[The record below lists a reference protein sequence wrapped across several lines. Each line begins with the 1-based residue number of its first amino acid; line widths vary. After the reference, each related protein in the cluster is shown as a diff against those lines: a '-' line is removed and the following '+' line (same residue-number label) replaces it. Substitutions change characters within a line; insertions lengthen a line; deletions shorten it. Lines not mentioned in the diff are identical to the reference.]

1 MLATLTLKQ
10 KILATVTLA
19 VVVSCLLVGYFSQR
33 SAQQLIENRMF
44 EQELPNLTQRISKEI
59 EQDLHGI
66 AQAARQLAT
75 DHFILDWVDR
85 GMPKEQEPILINQLK
100 DVANQYGL
108 VTASFADRQ
117 SAAYYNQ
124 DGFLRN
130 LTPTQDAWFYDY
142 TKSQK
147 EMTLSIFRESNGE
160 VKLFVNFQ
168 QLNGRGLAGFA
179 KSLDTMGTMVSNFRL
194 EESGIVFMVDGSG
207 KVKLHPEANR
217 IERDTLGG
225 IASGDTGSLLAK
237 RPFAVINAEVNGE
250 PMVLASS
257 YIPLLDW
264 YLVAQVP
271 EAEIYAELDQTRNEI
286 LMISLVIAL
295 AMGLMGM
302 LLAGSVSRPLNEL
315 ARLFKELG
323 SGDGDLTQRLK
334 VEGRD
339 ELSQVA
345 TGFNNFVAKIHG
357 SIEQVAENSRQLAAT
372 ANEVANKAQLTQHNC
387 TAQRDRTVQVA
398 TAIHEMGATV
408 SEIAGNASLAAEVAR
423 QANDQADAGAVVVA
437 QARHG
442 IVDLSGEIEQVAGVI
457 ESLASQTDSIGSILE
472 TIRSISEQTN
482 LLALNAA
489 IEAARAGEQGRGF
502 AVVAAEVRNL
512 AQRSAAAAKEIKTLI
527 SDSVDKVETG
537 NTLVAQAGK
546 TMNEIVTAIK
556 RVTDIMAEIA
566 AASAEQSTGIEEVN
580 GAVSQMDEMTQQNAA
595 LVEEAAAAAES
606 LLEQATSMT
615 EAVAIFKFEQAHQ
628 RPALSAPLAAS
639 KGAIA
644 PAARTARVQRTL
656 PPRPNTN
663 TNNSDEWEQF

>member
-75 DHFILDWVDR
+75 DRFILDWVDR

-179 KSLDTMGTMVSNFRL
+179 KSLDTMVTMVANFRL

-271 EAEIYAELDQTRNEI
+271 EAEIYAELDKARLHI
-286 LMISLVIAL
+286 VLVSLLIAVG
-295 AMGLMGM
+295 MGLLSV

-315 ARLFKELG
+315 ARLFRELG

-345 TGFNNFVAKIHG
+345 TGFNNFVVKIHG
-357 SIEQVAENSRQLAAT
+357 SIEQVASNSRQLAAT
-372 ANEVANKAQLTQHNC
+372 ANEVAAKAQLTQHNC
-387 TAQRDRTVQVA
+387 TAQRDRTVLVA

-408 SEIAGNASLAAEVAR
+408 SEIAGNASLAADVAR
-423 QANDQADAGAVVVA
+423 QANDQADAGAQVVA

-442 IVDLSGEIEQVAGVI
+442 IVGLSGEIEQVAGVI
-457 ESLASQTDSIGSILE
+457 ESLASQTDSIGSILD

-502 AVVAAEVRNL
+502 AVVADEVRNL
-512 AQRSAAAAKEIKTLI
+512 ASRSAASTAEIQGMINRLQEQ
-527 SDSVDKVETG
+527 SARAVSAMAQGRNQSLEV
-537 NTLVAQAGK
+537 VAQADAANGALGQI
-546 TMNEIVTAIK
+546 TAHITQISDMNIQVATA
-556 RVTDIMAEIA
+556 TE
-566 AASAEQSTGIEEVN
+566 EQSSVVGEIN
-580 GAVSQMDEMTQQNAA
+580 RN
-595 LVEEAAAAAES
+595 VEDINQLTMETAD
-606 LLEQATSMT
+606 
-615 EAVAIFKFEQAHQ
+615 IAHQ
-628 RPALSAPLAAS
+628 LTESSRSLQQLSGELD
-639 KGAIA
+639 KLVGNF
-644 PAARTARVQRTL
+644 RL
-656 PPRPNTN
+656 
-663 TNNSDEWEQF
+663 

>member
-1 MLATLTLKQ
+1 MRVVNLYLSGTYMLATLTLKQ

-19 VVVSCLLVGYFSQR
+19 VVISCLLVGYFSQR
-33 SAQQLIENRMF
+33 AAQQLIEKRMF

-59 EQDLHGI
+59 EQDLNGI
-66 AQAARQLAT
+66 ARAAQQLAT
-75 DHFILDWVDR
+75 DRFILDWVDR
-85 GMPKEQEPILINQLK
+85 GMPKEQEPLLINQLK

-130 LTPTQDAWFYDY
+130 LTPAQDAWFYDY

-147 EMTLSIFRESNGE
+147 EMTLSIFRESTGE
-160 VKLFVNFQ
+160 MKLFVNFQ

-179 KSLDTMGTMVSNFRL
+179 KSLDSMVAMVSNFRL
-194 EESGIVFMVDGSG
+194 EDSGIVFMVDGSG
-207 KVKLHPEANR
+207 KVKLHPDASR
-217 IERDTLGG
+217 IERDNLSQLAGSD
-225 IASGDTGSLLAK
+225 SGNLLAK
-237 RPFAVINAEVNGE
+237 RPFAVISAEVNGE

-264 YLVAQVP
+264 YLVVQVP
-271 EAEIYAELDQTRNEI
+271 EAEIYAELDQNRNQI

-295 AMGLMGM
+295 AMGAMGM

-357 SIEQVAENSRQLAAT
+357 SIEQVASNSRQLATT
-372 ANEVANKAQLTQHNC
+372 ANEVASKAQLTQHNC

-408 SEIAGNASLAAEVAR
+408 GEIAGNASLAADVAK
-423 QANDQADAGAVVVA
+423 QANDQADAGAHIVA

-442 IVDLSGEIEQVAGVI
+442 IVGLSGEIEQVAGVI

-502 AVVAAEVRNL
+502 AVVADEVRNL
-512 AQRSAAAAKEIKTLI
+512 ANRSAASTAEIQEMINRLQDQ
-527 SDSVDKVETG
+527 SARAVSAMAQGRNQSLEV
-537 NTLVAQAGK
+537 VAQA
-546 TMNEIVTAIK
+546 
-556 RVTDIMAEIA
+556 
-566 AASAEQSTGIEEVN
+566 
-580 GAVSQMDEMTQQNAA
+580 DEANAA
-595 LVEEAAAAAES
+595 LGHIAAHITQINDMNIQVATATEEQSSVVGEINRNVEDINQLTMETAD
-606 LLEQATSMT
+606 
-615 EAVAIFKFEQAHQ
+615 IAHQ
-628 RPALSAPLAAS
+628 LTESSRSLQQLSAQLD
-639 KGAIA
+639 KLVGNF
-644 PAARTARVQRTL
+644 RL
-656 PPRPNTN
+656 
-663 TNNSDEWEQF
+663 

>member
-75 DHFILDWVDR
+75 DRFILDWVDR

-179 KSLDTMGTMVSNFRL
+179 KSLDTMVTMVSNFRL

-357 SIEQVAENSRQLAAT
+357 SIEQVAENSRQLADT

-502 AVVAAEVRNL
+502 AVVADEVRNL
-512 AQRSAAAAKEIKTLI
+512 ANRSAAST
-527 SDSVDKVETG
+527 
-537 NTLVAQAGK
+537 
-546 TMNEIVTAIK
+546 
-556 RVTDIMAEIA
+556 AEIQGMINRLQ
-566 AASAEQSTGIEEVN
+566 EQSAR
-580 GAVSQMDEMTQQNAA
+580 AVSAMAQGRNQSLEVVSQADEANAA
-595 LVEEAAAAAES
+595 LGQITAHITQINDMNIQVATATEEQSSVVGEINRNVEDINQLTMETAD
-606 LLEQATSMT
+606 
-615 EAVAIFKFEQAHQ
+615 IAHQ
-628 RPALSAPLAAS
+628 LTESSRSLQQLSGQLD
-639 KGAIA
+639 KLVGNF
-644 PAARTARVQRTL
+644 RL
-656 PPRPNTN
+656 
-663 TNNSDEWEQF
+663 

>member
-75 DHFILDWVDR
+75 DRFILDWVDR

-117 SAAYYNQ
+117 TAAYYNQ

-130 LTPTQDAWFYDY
+130 LTPAQDGWFYGY

-179 KSLDTMGTMVSNFRL
+179 KSLDSMVTMVANFRL

-217 IERDTLGG
+217 IERDTLGS

-271 EAEIYAELDQTRNEI
+271 QAEIYAELDQTRNEI

-295 AMGLMGM
+295 AMGLMGV

-345 TGFNNFVAKIHG
+345 TGFNNFVAKIHA
-357 SIEQVAENSRQLAAT
+357 SIEQVAENSRQLADT

-408 SEIAGNASLAAEVAR
+408 SEIAGNASLAADVAK

-442 IVDLSGEIEQVAGVI
+442 IVGLSGDIEQVAGVI

-502 AVVAAEVRNL
+502 AVVADEVRNL
-512 AQRSAAAAKEIKTLI
+512 ANRSAAST
-527 SDSVDKVETG
+527 
-537 NTLVAQAGK
+537 
-546 TMNEIVTAIK
+546 
-556 RVTDIMAEIA
+556 AEIQGMINRLQ
-566 AASAEQSTGIEEVN
+566 EQSAR
-580 GAVSQMDEMTQQNAA
+580 AVSAMAQGRNQSLEVVNQADAANAA
-595 LVEEAAAAAES
+595 LGQITAHITQINDMNIQVATATEEQSSVVGEINRNVEDINQLTMETAD
-606 LLEQATSMT
+606 
-615 EAVAIFKFEQAHQ
+615 IAHQ
-628 RPALSAPLAAS
+628 LTESSRSLQQLSGQLD
-639 KGAIA
+639 KLVGNF
-644 PAARTARVQRTL
+644 RL
-656 PPRPNTN
+656 
-663 TNNSDEWEQF
+663 

>member
-75 DHFILDWVDR
+75 DRFILDWVDR

-179 KSLDTMGTMVSNFRL
+179 KSLDTMVTMVSNFRL

-217 IERDTLGG
+217 IERDTLGN
-225 IASGDTGSLLAK
+225 IANGDTGSLLAK

-502 AVVAAEVRNL
+502 AVVADEVRNL
-512 AQRSAAAAKEIKTLI
+512 ANRSAAST
-527 SDSVDKVETG
+527 
-537 NTLVAQAGK
+537 
-546 TMNEIVTAIK
+546 
-556 RVTDIMAEIA
+556 AEIQGMINRLQ
-566 AASAEQSTGIEEVN
+566 EQSAR
-580 GAVSQMDEMTQQNAA
+580 AVSAMAQGRNQSLEVVNQADEANAA
-595 LVEEAAAAAES
+595 LGQITAHITQINDMNIQVATATEEQSSVVGEINRNVEDINQLTMETAD
-606 LLEQATSMT
+606 
-615 EAVAIFKFEQAHQ
+615 IAHQ
-628 RPALSAPLAAS
+628 LTESSRSLQQLSGQLD
-639 KGAIA
+639 KLVGNF
-644 PAARTARVQRTL
+644 RL
-656 PPRPNTN
+656 
-663 TNNSDEWEQF
+663 

>member
-75 DHFILDWVDR
+75 DRFILDWVDR

-130 LTPTQDAWFYDY
+130 LAPTQDAWFYDY

-179 KSLDTMGTMVSNFRL
+179 KSLDTMVTMVSNFRL

-442 IVDLSGEIEQVAGVI
+442 IVDLSSEIEQVAGVI

-502 AVVAAEVRNL
+502 AVVADEVRNL
-512 AQRSAAAAKEIKTLI
+512 ANRSAAST
-527 SDSVDKVETG
+527 
-537 NTLVAQAGK
+537 
-546 TMNEIVTAIK
+546 
-556 RVTDIMAEIA
+556 AEIQGMINRLQ
-566 AASAEQSTGIEEVN
+566 EQSAR
-580 GAVSQMDEMTQQNAA
+580 AVSAMAQGRNQSLEVVSQADEANAA
-595 LVEEAAAAAES
+595 LGQITAHITQINDMNIQVATATEEQSSVVGEINRNVEDINQLTMETAD
-606 LLEQATSMT
+606 
-615 EAVAIFKFEQAHQ
+615 IAHQ
-628 RPALSAPLAAS
+628 LTESSRSLQQLSGQLD
-639 KGAIA
+639 KLVGNF
-644 PAARTARVQRTL
+644 RL
-656 PPRPNTN
+656 
-663 TNNSDEWEQF
+663 

>member
-1 MLATLTLKQ
+1 MSLTVRPLIYIRPIINLLSTFMLATLTLKQ

-19 VVVSCLLVGYFSQR
+19 VVVSCLLVAFFSQR

-75 DHFILDWVDR
+75 DRFILDWVDR

-179 KSLDTMGTMVSNFRL
+179 KSLDTMVTMVANFRL

-207 KVKLHPEANR
+207 KVKLHPKANR
-217 IERDTLGG
+217 IERDTLGT
-225 IASGDTGSLLAK
+225 IASGDSGRLLAK
-237 RPFAVINAEVNGE
+237 QPFAVINTRVNGE

-257 YIPLLDW
+257 YIPMLDW

-271 EAEIYAELDQTRNEI
+271 EAEIYAALAQARNEI

-315 ARLFKELG
+315 ARLFKALG

-398 TAIHEMGATV
+398 TAIHQMGATV
-408 SEIAGNASLAAEVAR
+408 TEIAGNASLAAEVAR

-442 IVDLSGEIEQVAGVI
+442 IVGLSGEIEQVAGVI

-502 AVVAAEVRNL
+502 AVVADEVRNL
-512 AQRSAAAAKEIKTLI
+512 ANRSAAST
-527 SDSVDKVETG
+527 
-537 NTLVAQAGK
+537 
-546 TMNEIVTAIK
+546 
-556 RVTDIMAEIA
+556 AEIQGMINRLQ
-566 AASAEQSTGIEEVN
+566 EQSAR
-580 GAVSQMDEMTQQNAA
+580 AVSAMAQGRNQSLEVVSQADEANVALGQITAHITQINDMNIQVATATEEQSSVVGELNRN
-595 LVEEAAAAAES
+595 VEDINQLTMETAD
-606 LLEQATSMT
+606 
-615 EAVAIFKFEQAHQ
+615 IAHQ
-628 RPALSAPLAAS
+628 LTDASRSLQQLSGELD
-639 KGAIA
+639 KLVGNF
-644 PAARTARVQRTL
+644 RL
-656 PPRPNTN
+656 
-663 TNNSDEWEQF
+663 